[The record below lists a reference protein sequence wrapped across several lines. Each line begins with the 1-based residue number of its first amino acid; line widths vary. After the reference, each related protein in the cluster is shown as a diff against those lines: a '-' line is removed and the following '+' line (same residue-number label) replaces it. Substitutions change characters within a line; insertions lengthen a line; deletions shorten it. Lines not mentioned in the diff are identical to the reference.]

1 MCKQHIERSL
11 ELAEALI
18 VHSDEALAECDDD
31 DCLTLDGV
39 IRDCGLKIRR
49 MAMELIAEQAGK
61 PAGPAAEEANPSN

>member
-1 MCKQHIERSL
+1 L

-18 VHSDEALAECDDD
+18 VHSDEALGEYEDD

-49 MAMELIAEQAGK
+49 MAMELMAEQAG
-61 PAGPAAEEANPSN
+61 PAAKVANTAN